1 MNKRIHIEIYSTWQQ
16 CGAHLIDVNRTF
28 RASNKADDQRV
39 RELQQTDRQHGVVSP
54 CSICV
59 CVCVQL
65 NPVTRTALIQ
75 MNSTRW
81 ANLKSIC

>member
-39 RELQQTDRQHGVVSP
+39 RDLRQHGVVSP
-54 CSICV
+54 YSIYVSV
-59 CVCVQL
+59 CVC
-65 NPVTRTALIQ
+65 A
-75 MNSTRW
+75 
-81 ANLKSIC
+81 A